1 VTRVLIAD
9 DNSVIRHGV
18 TALLEASTDDIRVVG
33 EAGTGREAVERAA
46 ELRPDVVLLDIRMP
60 VMDGVEAARRLSGE
74 FKVMMLSYSSEEHLV
89 TGAIKAG
96 ARGYLVHGRF
106 EPDELVRA
114 VREVA
119 AGGTV
124 VSPAVAPIVF
134 DAVRHGPGEGAEP
147 DPYDL
152 TARERE
158 VMQLVARGHSN
169 REIADELVVS
179 EKTVKNHV
187 HNAYMK
193 LGVKRRAEAVAKWL
207 GVAGTVVCL
216 ALFGLGCNSDDGD
229 EQSAESK
236 PRESRP
242 AKPPLPAEWY
252 EDPDEDFMPTAIEE
266 RMGTDPELNECLEEL
281 RCPGVDPE
289 TASPE
294 PPPAPNTLLML
305 DSSGSMAGP
314 AGGGETKI
322 EAARDSLRRFTAGT
336 PESFPLGFLVF
347 GHRGSNQPSGKRE
360 SCRGVDV
367 LVPLGRLDRD
377 RFANRTLDRFQPTG
391 YTPIATALDRAAR
404 AFSGREGEDNRVI
417 LVTDGIE
424 TCGGNPVAQ
433 ARRLKRS
440 GVRVTVDVVGFDIA
454 SARDRE
460 RLKRIADATGGTYA
474 DAQTGDQLR
483 DYFDRQRQRV
493 SQLLDASICISTTA
507 TDIRICASTTVTD
520 ASIEMDRLAS
530 EARQAGRE
538 RRAEELQR
546 LRAEMKNDFDAWQA
560 SHRERTEAL
569 ADELRDERRALE
581 DRIRRLDD

>member
-18 TALLEASTDDIRVVG
+18 TALLEASADDIQVVG

-74 FKVMMLSYSSEEHLV
+74 FRVMMLSYSSEEHLV
-89 TGAIKAG
+89 TGAIRAG

-134 DAVRHGPGEGAEP
+134 DAVRHGPGDGAEP

-216 ALFGLGCNSDDGD
+216 ALFGLGCNSDDD
-229 EQSAESK
+229 DQQSADSK

-314 AGGGETKI
+314 AGGAETKI

-336 PESFPLGFLVF
+336 PESFPVGFLVF
-347 GHRGSNQPSGKRE
+347 GHKGSNQPPGKRE

-377 RFANRTLDRFQPTG
+377 RFANQTLERFQPTG
-391 YTPIATALDRAAR
+391 YTPIARALDRAAR

-424 TCGGNPVAQ
+424 TCGGNPVAR
-433 ARRLKRS
+433 ARQLKRS

-460 RLKRIADATGGTYA
+460 RLKRIADATGGTYT

-507 TDIRICASTTVTD
+507 TDVRICASTTVTD
-520 ASIEMDRLAS
+520 ASIEIDRLAS

-546 LRAEMKNDFDAWQA
+546 LRAEMKDNFDAWQA

-581 DRIRRLDD
+581 DRIRQLDD

>member
-18 TALLEASTDDIRVVG
+18 TALLEASTDDIQVVG

-216 ALFGLGCNSDDGD
+216 ALFGLGCNSDDAD
-229 EQSAESK
+229 EQTADSK

-266 RMGTDPELNECLEEL
+266 RMGTDPTLNECLEEL

-336 PESFPLGFLVF
+336 PESFPVGFLVF
-347 GHRGSNQPSGKRE
+347 GHEGSNQPSGKRE

-377 RFANRTLDRFQPTG
+377 RFASRTLDRFQPTG
-391 YTPIATALDRAAR
+391 YTPIAGALDRAAR

-424 TCGGNPVAQ
+424 TCGGNPVAR

-460 RLKRIADATGGTYA
+460 RLKRIADATGGTYT

-507 TDIRICASTTVTD
+507 TDVRICASTTVTD

-546 LRAEMKNDFDAWQA
+546 LRAEMKDDFGAWQA
-560 SHRERTEAL
+560 SHRERTDAL
-569 ADELRDERRALE
+569 ADELRAERRALE
-581 DRIRRLDD
+581 DRIRQLDD